1 MASSVSTSLEEYSTE
16 ISLRGVL
23 KKPESLSR
31 RRTLTTLQTPSILH
45 PMEDEQYGNASIPCL
60 ENLYKM
66 IPDATFNSEQVR
78 RLAEDVLHRNFKGV
92 KYEAEKC
99 KELVVKATEELK
111 KCVKGLGCN
120 RYKFVCVVYLGSLQ
134 SQGMAITSR
143 CLLDERFDRCSTACY
158 RNPWLYVVASIY
170 GVFYE

>member
-1 MASSVSTSLEEYSTE
+1 MQRASV
-16 ISLRGVL
+16 
-23 KKPESLSR
+23 
-31 RRTLTTLQTPSILH
+31 
-45 PMEDEQYGNASIPCL
+45 N
-60 ENLYKM
+60 
-66 IPDATFNSEQVR
+66 
-78 RLAEDVLHRNFKGV
+78 
-92 KYEAEKC
+92 
-99 KELVVKATEELK
+99 VVKATEELK
-111 KCVKGLGCN
+111 NCVKGLGCN